1 MQVVVQECLS
11 FVSYDML
18 HIYMLVHI
26 VDVVLALAA
35 YKREIQSGTSQGHY
49 YAHYN
54 TVRYRGQ
61 DVVKGSRGYF
71 NDGQRVNMVN
81 APPKGQE
88 SRQQSTL
95 LVDFELVKLTGEI
108 QKPMLNNHNHNR

>member
-1 MQVVVQECLS
+1 MAA
-11 FVSYDML
+11 VSERD
-18 HIYMLVHI
+18 I
-26 VDVVLALAA
+26 VRAATSLGYTTVRENQMRAILAIIEFSKGSDV
-35 YKREIQSGTSQGHY
+35 SGGGHY
-49 YAHYN
+49 YAHYT

-71 NDGQRVNMVN
+71 KDGQRVNMVN